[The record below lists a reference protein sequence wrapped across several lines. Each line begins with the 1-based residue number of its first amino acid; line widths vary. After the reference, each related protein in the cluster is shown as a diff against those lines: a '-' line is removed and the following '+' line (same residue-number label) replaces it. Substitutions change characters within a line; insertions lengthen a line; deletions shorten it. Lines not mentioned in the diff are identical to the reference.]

1 MNNSFFSKFTPKEPK
16 FFPILKSLS
25 DVLVEAADKLIV
37 FVTDYQVQTSAE
49 HFKGIKEL
57 EKKADELSNQVFDEL
72 DRTFITPFD
81 REDIYQLA
89 NRMDDVMDS
98 MTSAAKKIMLY
109 RPEALHEAVISMAQV
124 IKECTLTISKA
135 TDELDVL
142 KKDQKQIMAYCT
154 ELHDL
159 ENKADDVYEQYII
172 ELFETAS
179 NGMEV
184 IRHKGIMGELE
195 KTTDIAEQVGKILRT
210 IIVKHA

>member
-16 FFPILKSLS
+16 FFPILKALS

-37 FVTDYQVQTSAE
+37 FVSEYQIATAAD
-49 HFKGIKEL
+49 HFKGIKDL
-57 EKKADELSNQVFDEL
+57 EIKADALSNKVFDEL
-72 DRTFITPFD
+72 DKTFITPFD

-109 RPEALHEAVISMAQV
+109 RPESLHKAAISMAEV
-124 IKECTLTISKA
+124 IKECTITISKA

-142 KKDQKQIMAYCT
+142 KKDQQKITTYCT

-159 ENKADDVYEQYII
+159 ENKADDMYEQYII
-172 ELFETAS
+172 ELFETAD
-179 NGMEV
+179 NGLEV

-195 KTTDIAEQVGKILRT
+195 KTTDIAEQVGKILKT
-210 IIVKHA
+210 IVVKHA